1 MIVVPLI
8 VLAVLVVLL
17 FVWFVVAV
25 GVFTLKNV
33 IYTPLS
39 AVALFQ
45 STPAT
50 GFTAFDPSHYLPSIL
65 QINNF
70 LDWSSL
76 IPSLPDWDQ

>member
-1 MIVVPLI
+1 MIIVPLV
-8 VLAVLVVLL
+8 VLAVLLALL
-17 FVWFVVAV
+17 ALWFVVAV

-33 IYTPLS
+33 IYAPTS

-50 GFTAFDPSHYLPSIL
+50 GFTAFDPSHYLPAVL

-70 LDWSSL
+70 LDWSTL